1 MFDID
6 SWLSTLNEDYHRPK
20 STARKFKLGD
30 IDVRIL
36 NYDNEEL
43 VIDEVKFQI
52 TPEGELEVHTIGGRK
67 TLHSL
72 QELKDTVN
80 LYRKSYKVMIE
91 TAKQLK
97 LLGDF

>member
-1 MFDID
+1 MFDLD
-6 SWLSTLNEDYHRPK
+6 SWISNFNKDYHRQK
-20 STARKFKLGD
+20 STLRKFKLGNVE
-30 IDVRIL
+30 VRVW
-36 NYDNEEL
+36 NYDNEVL
-43 VIDEVKFQI
+43 QIDEVKFQI
-52 TPEGELEVHTIGGRK
+52 TPDGELEVHTTGQ
-67 TLHSL
+67 TNLNSL

>member
-1 MFDID
+1 MFDLDRWI
-6 SWLSTLNEDYHRPK
+6 SNLNGDYHRQK
-20 STARKFKLGD
+20 STLRKFKLGNVE
-30 IDVRIL
+30 VRVW

-43 VIDEVKFQI
+43 QIDEVKFQI
-52 TPEGELEVHTIGGRK
+52 TPDGELEVHTTGQ
-67 TLHSL
+67 TNLNSL

-91 TAKQLK
+91 TTKQLK

>member
-6 SWLSTLNEDYHRPK
+6 SWISNLNEYYNRPK
-20 STARKFKLGD
+20 STLRKFKLGN
-30 IDVRIL
+30 IEVRVW

-43 VIDEVKFQI
+43 QIDEVKFQI
-52 TPEGELEVHTIGGRK
+52 TPNGELDVHTTGQT
-67 TLHSL
+67 TLHTL
-72 QELKDTVN
+72 QELRHTVN

-91 TAKQLK
+91 TSKQLK

>member
-1 MFDID
+1 MFDLDRWI
-6 SWLSTLNEDYHRPK
+6 SNLNGDYHRQK
-20 STARKFKLGD
+20 STLRKFKLGNVE
-30 IDVRIL
+30 VRVW

-43 VIDEVKFQI
+43 QIDEVKFQI
-52 TPEGELEVHTIGGRK
+52 TPDGELEVHTTGQ
-67 TLHSL
+67 TNLNSL

-97 LLGDF
+97 LFGDF

>member
-20 STARKFKLGD
+20 STLRKFKLGNVE
-30 IDVRIL
+30 VRVW

-43 VIDEVKFQI
+43 QIDEVKFQI
-52 TPEGELEVHTIGGRK
+52 TPNGELDVHITGQK
-67 TLHSL
+67 TLYSL
-72 QELKDTVN
+72 QELSDTVN

>member
-1 MFDID
+1 MFDLD
-6 SWLSTLNEDYHRPK
+6 SWISNLNKDYHRQK
-20 STARKFKLGD
+20 STLRKFKLGNVE
-30 IDVRIL
+30 VRVW

-43 VIDEVKFQI
+43 QIDEVKFQI
-52 TPEGELEVHTIGGRK
+52 TPDGELEVHTTGQ
-67 TLHSL
+67 TNLNSL

>member
-30 IDVRIL
+30 IEVRVL

-52 TPEGELEVHTIGGRK
+52 TPDGELKIQTIGQT

>member
-1 MFDID
+1 MFDLD
-6 SWLSTLNEDYHRPK
+6 SWMSNLNEDYHCQK
-20 STARKFKLGD
+20 STLRKFKLGNVEV
-30 IDVRIL
+30 IVW

-43 VIDEVKFQI
+43 QIDEVKFQI
-52 TPEGELEVHTIGGRK
+52 TPNGELDVHITGLT
-67 TLHSL
+67 TLNSL

>member
-1 MFDID
+1 MFDMN
-6 SWLSTLNEDYHRPK
+6 SWIGALNEDYHRLK
-20 STARKFKLGD
+20 STIRKFKLGD
-30 IDVRIL
+30 VEVRVW

-43 VIDEVKFQI
+43 QIDEVKFQI
-52 TPEGELEVHTIGGRK
+52 SPDGELDVHK
-67 TLHSL
+67 TGQTNLNSL

-97 LLGDF
+97 LLRDF

>member
-6 SWLSTLNEDYHRPK
+6 SWLGTINEDYHQTK
-20 STARKFKLGD
+20 ITVRKFKLGN
-30 IDVRIL
+30 IEVRVC

-43 VIDEVKFQI
+43 QIDDVKFQV
-52 TPEGELEVHTIGGRK
+52 TPDGELEIHTIGQK
-67 TLHSL
+67 TLHTL

-80 LYRKSYKVMIE
+80 LYRKSYKIMID

>member
-20 STARKFKLGD
+20 STLRKFKLGNVE
-30 IDVRIL
+30 VRVR

-43 VIDEVKFQI
+43 QIDEVKFQI
-52 TPEGELEVHTIGGRK
+52 TPDGELDVHTTGQK
-67 TLHSL
+67 TLYSL

-80 LYRKSYKVMIE
+80 LYRKSYKIMIE
-91 TAKQLK
+91 TVKQLK

>member
-6 SWLSTLNEDYHRPK
+6 SWISNLNEYYNRPK
-20 STARKFKLGD
+20 STLRKFKLGN
-30 IDVRIL
+30 IEVRVW

-43 VIDEVKFQI
+43 QIDEVKFQI
-52 TPEGELEVHTIGGRK
+52 TPNGELDVHTTGHT
-67 TLHSL
+67 TLHTL
-72 QELKDTVN
+72 QELRHTVN

-91 TAKQLK
+91 TSKQLK

>member
-20 STARKFKLGD
+20 STARKFKLGNVE
-30 IDVRIL
+30 VRVW

-43 VIDEVKFQI
+43 QIDKVKFQI
-52 TPEGELEVHTIGGRK
+52 TPYGELEVYTTERT
-67 TLHSL
+67 TLYTL

>member
-1 MFDID
+1 MFDLD
-6 SWLSTLNEDYHRPK
+6 SWISKLNEDYHRQK
-20 STARKFKLGD
+20 STLRKFKLGNVE
-30 IDVRIL
+30 VRVW
-36 NYDNEEL
+36 NYDNEVL
-43 VIDEVKFQI
+43 QIDEVKFQI
-52 TPEGELEVHTIGGRK
+52 TPDGELEVHTTGQ
-67 TLHSL
+67 TNLNSL

>member
-6 SWLSTLNEDYHRPK
+6 SWLSNLNEDYHRPK
-20 STARKFKLGD
+20 RRTARKFKLGN
-30 IDVRIL
+30 IEIRVL

-52 TPEGELEVHTIGGRK
+52 TPDGELEVHITGRT

>member
-20 STARKFKLGD
+20 STLRKFKLGNV
-30 IDVRIL
+30 DVRVW

-43 VIDEVKFQI
+43 QIDEVKFLI
-52 TPEGELEVHTIGGRK
+52 ATDGELDVHITGQK
-67 TLHSL
+67 TLNTL

>member
-20 STARKFKLGD
+20 STARKFKLGN
-30 IDVRIL
+30 IEVRVL
-36 NYDNEEL
+36 NYDNEKL
-43 VIDEVKFQI
+43 VIDDVKFQI
-52 TPEGELEVHTIGGRK
+52 TPDGELEVHTIGGGK
-67 TLHSL
+67 TLYSL

-80 LYRKSYKVMIE
+80 LYRKSYKVMMD

-97 LLGDF
+97 LMGDF

>member
-20 STARKFKLGD
+20 STVRKFKLGN
-30 IDVRIL
+30 IEVRVW

-43 VIDEVKFQI
+43 QIDDVKFQV
-52 TPEGELEVHTIGGRK
+52 TPDGELEIHTIGQT
-67 TLHSL
+67 TLHTL

>member
-20 STARKFKLGD
+20 STVRKFQLGG
-30 IDVRIL
+30 IEVRVW
-36 NYDNEEL
+36 NYDNEDL
-43 VIDEVKFQI
+43 QIDEVKFQI
-52 TPEGELEVHTIGGRK
+52 TPDGELDVHITGQTNLRD
-67 TLHSL
+67 L
-72 QELKDTVN
+72 QELRDKVN
-80 LYRKSYKVMIE
+80 LYRKSYKIMIE

>member
-6 SWLSTLNEDYHRPK
+6 RLISNLNEYYNRPK
-20 STARKFKLGD
+20 STLRKFKLGN
-30 IDVRIL
+30 IEVRVW

-43 VIDEVKFQI
+43 QIDEVKFQI
-52 TPEGELEVHTIGGRK
+52 TPDGEFDVHITGQT
-67 TLHSL
+67 TLNSL
-72 QELKDTVN
+72 QELRHTVN

-91 TAKQLK
+91 TSKQLK

>member
-30 IDVRIL
+30 IEVRVL
-36 NYDNEEL
+36 NYDNEEIQ
-43 VIDEVKFQI
+43 IDDVKFQI
-52 TPEGELEVHTIGGRK
+52 STDGELEVHTIGRT

-72 QELKDTVN
+72 QELKDKVN

-91 TAKQLK
+91 TTKQLK